1 MRAGLKN
8 HAQPE
13 RFSWFGAVRT
23 EHWLPSLLDRQAGS
37 QRCPACLVL
46 RSWVCKRR
54 CRVFAL
60 VRGGAGLRACGCP
73 FWAGCA
79 RALRGDNS
87 GAQFDGCF
95 CFFGQRL
102 FFAGELGGELGG
114 GFRVVHH
121 AHLVP
126 LEEFPHA
133 SAGAPP
139 EVELKQERSDER
151 EVELE
156 GDARRALGQPVAAP
170 HEAFHPAEKYSTFSA
185 LVLARSDADLFV
197 SLRGFN

>member
-37 QRCPACLVL
+37 QT
-46 RSWVCKRR
+46 
-54 CRVFAL
+54 
-60 VRGGAGLRACGCP
+60 
-73 FWAGCA
+73 
-79 RALRGDNS
+79 D
-87 GAQFDGCF
+87 
-95 CFFGQRL
+95 
-102 FFAGELGGELGG
+102 
-114 GFRVVHH
+114 
-121 AHLVP
+121 
-126 LEEFPHA
+126 
-133 SAGAPP
+133 GAPP

-170 HEAFHPAEKYSTFSA
+170 HEAFHPAEKYSTFPA
-185 LVLARSDADLFV
+185 LVLARSDAYLFV